1 MVQFVKRS
9 YFLLLFV
16 TVRRFICNRHNSSLV
31 IRKGKKR
38 RRKKDPSQA
47 VEPQNVSSRK
57 VQPGGD
63 SGAL

>member
-1 MVQFVKRS
+1 MVQFVERS

-31 IRKGKKR
+31 IRKEKKG